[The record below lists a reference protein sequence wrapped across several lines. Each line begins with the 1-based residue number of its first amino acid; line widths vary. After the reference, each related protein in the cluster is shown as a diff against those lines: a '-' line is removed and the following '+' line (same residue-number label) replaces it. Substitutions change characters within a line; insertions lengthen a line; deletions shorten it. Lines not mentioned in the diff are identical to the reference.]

1 VTAVTMPASPFGKA
15 FENRQNDVH
24 AQTLAW
30 ASKVDRILRSVSRG
44 HMKAVWLTKYGK
56 PDVLQLRESE
66 DPSPGPGQVRIRV
79 RAAGINFAEIMAR
92 QGLYQDAPPPPMV
105 VGYEVSG
112 VIDAVGEGVSAGREG
127 QRVLAMTRFGGYA
140 DTVCVDASQA
150 FEIPEAMS
158 FEEGAAL
165 PVTYLTAYHI
175 LFNVFRVRA
184 GDHVLIHQA
193 AGGVGTAASQLC
205 RSVGGVTTYG
215 TASKAKH
222 EYVRANGCDH
232 PIDYHSVDY
241 QAEVRRLSG
250 GRGVDAV
257 LDALGGD
264 DWKKGYSLL
273 RPGGLLIPFGWANMA
288 KYGKRRLSH
297 VLREFTHMPW
307 WTPMK
312 LMHENK
318 GVSGVNMGHLWEER
332 ELTLEVT
339 TALLKLY
346 EEGQIQPHVDRC
358 FPFEQASEAH
368 AYIEAGRNVGKVLL
382 VP

>member
-1 VTAVTMPASPFGKA
+1 
-15 FENRQNDVH
+15 
-24 AQTLAW
+24 
-30 ASKVDRILRSVSRG
+30 
-44 HMKAVWLTKYGK
+44 MKAVWIPKYGK
-56 PDVLQLRESE
+56 PDVMEVREAA
-66 DPSPGPGQVRIRV
+66 DPVPGQGQVRIRV
-79 RAAGINFAEIMAR
+79 RASGINFAEIMAR

-112 VIDAVGEGVSAGREG
+112 VIDALGPGADERSEG

-140 DTVCVDASQA
+140 DTVCVDASQTYVL
-150 FEIPEAMS
+150 PEQMS

-165 PVTYLTAYHI
+165 PVTYLTAYHM
-175 LFNVFRVRA
+175 LFNVFRVRS

-222 EYVRANGCDH
+222 DYVRSNGCDH
-232 PIDYHSVDY
+232 PIDYHTVDY
-241 QAEVRRLSG
+241 ADEIRKLTG

-257 LDALGGD
+257 LDALGGN

-288 KYGKRRLSH
+288 KFGKRRMTH
-297 VLREFTHMPW
+297 VMGQLTRMPW

-318 GVSGVNMGHLWEER
+318 GVAGVNMGHLWDEH
-332 ELTLEVT
+332 ELTREAFT
-339 TALLKLY
+339 SLLASY
-346 EEGQIQPHVDRC
+346 ERGHIKPHVDRA
-358 FPFEQASEAH
+358 FLMAQASEAH
-368 AYIEAGRNVGKVLL
+368 AYIEAGQNVGKVLL
-382 VP
+382 TP